1 MEKRVQDYTQEIL
14 DTIRHV
20 NSSPAVMAA
29 AWKITTKM
37 TWQMFC
43 RF

>member
-14 DTIRHV
+14 DTIRS
-20 NSSPAVMAA
+20 NSSPAVMGSRLD
-29 AWKITTKM
+29 TTKM

>member
-14 DTIRHV
+14 DTIRS
-20 NSSPAVMAA
+20 NSSPAVMGS

>member
-14 DTIRHV
+14 DTIRS
-20 NSSPAVMAA
+20 NSSPAVMGSRLEDYHE
-29 AWKITTKM
+29 M

>member
-14 DTIRHV
+14 DTIRS
-20 NSSPAVMAA
+20 NLLRLSWAA